1 MTRVPDAAP
10 RPQIPVFVRPPVMPR
25 PAPLPANT
33 AQQDNFGGEPWT
45 PQLAVSTD
53 GVEALPAGDPELT
66 ALARNQRA
74 LQNTRRGINP
84 IDSDRLRGAV
94 TSAAADVMPTG
105 LKDVDGLS
113 LLDGVKDA
121 HVQLEVPL
129 KEGRYEIGG
138 VKVTVQPNTK
148 ARVDVEVK
156 DGKIVPVKD
165 GFGTKMTI
173 DPPLK
178 GPLGITGNG
187 TYVKGDKKGEGKLKA
202 DLGHFFDV
210 GLTKKTN
217 LDLGTT
223 VRGLAAQSGKASKG
237 SGLPSGLVDTE
248 RLTFGAGDVKLKDGR
263 LNLGSAQVDVGP
275 GSQLELKG
283 DAKKAE
289 LNGHL
294 NLRQISVKQDGLEL
308 AGGPGTADLHV
319 SADRAADGGYAVSA
333 KLSKLSGDFEQ
344 IRAQTPGTVGG
355 DPDHLALAGVKLRD
369 GTIDLATRFS
379 PSGKS
384 TVTDHRVQGQIEAKT
399 ADAKLSVPD
408 ADGVAELRANAH
420 DLKTSFEVSSD
431 RIQIDGSFRGDLEV
445 KGLQSESAG
454 ASIDLHHA
462 KATGAVALSVD
473 TKEGQLSAQIDA
485 SNIDVRLDDY
495 RGEAN
500 GLSADLARTEVQ
512 GSGKVELDSKKGLR
526 VTGDLALKGEID
538 ELKLHTAGPEG
549 STIFD
554 LKKGSKFE
562 GSVRSLSV
570 DETKGFELDAHVR
583 VDAGIERAKV
593 ELPGVRA
600 TGDGDIKGQT
610 DLKIGGGEVRFEN
623 ADAQVA
629 LNANEGTI
637 APGGDKL
644 SLDLD
649 RGSKMKLSLKQAS
662 YSAGNGQIAMDIGPG
677 STIDAQVSHGRLKTG
692 DYEVELNKGT
702 QAHLD
707 VQGLRVSTDGQA
719 ELHGRLELEAE
730 GMVSAHGQEGPP
742 RDGVR
747 VESSGTAGRTKITVE
762 DVSMSSDGALRMRG
776 VDVGLDAKLGKIS
789 AVSTGAAAAP
799 AETPRAERAPAATAI
814 DAPEGV
820 LSAEK
825 LKATSAAELAGVGS
839 VHGDLDPLAIAKNL
853 KNGTLKL
860 SIPVEGRLGAGIKA
874 VDFEPGTRLDLSAE
888 VKDGRIQK
896 LEGDFSRAGDG
907 RAWITAKGIVLD
919 KDQQLTAKVGGW
931 SDAPLADLKQKD
943 GSAPKVSDLIDA
955 LSKTEGSGGKSPFQP
970 EYARVSLKDAE
981 LNPGTELALP
991 IGKIKTGPATR
1002 LDVEGTP
1009 KAMVVSGKLDI
1020 ERFDV
1025 DGQDFALKNLRGT
1038 ADLRLEYSD
1047 RLSGKKVKTELT
1059 NLDLHADGL
1068 VHKQEGDSYLAL
1080 EQLSAKGGS
1089 ISVNSTMPTKGQAK
1103 TEVRLNLP
1111 EVDASL
1117 SSARLAVES
1126 KSGGR
1131 SPVELGRTG
1140 FRGELQ
1146 LEGGDIKRLR
1156 GNVPQF
1162 DASITNLDLE
1172 TGEGAMKVSRGRI
1185 KGDTQLDFSSGHIIA
1200 TNGNLD
1206 VDAVVTQAS
1215 ADLLRV
1221 GLPFDRTVMANGDVR
1236 VRTSLQ
1242 GFTKMEYAQESGAAG
1257 QKTRVELEGGQLK
1270 SRAKV
1275 ADLYGRFLR

>member
-1 MTRVPDAAP
+1 MSRVPDATP
-10 RPQIPVFVRPPVMPR
+10 RSPFPVFVRPPVMPK
-25 PAPLPANT
+25 PAALPANPP
-33 AQQDNFGGEPWT
+33 ADNFGDQTWA
-45 PQLAVSTD
+45 PQLPLPSE
-53 GVEALPAGDPELT
+53 GGGALPPADP
-66 ALARNQRA
+66 ALAAQARNQRA
-74 LQNTRRGINP
+74 LENTRRGINP

-94 TSAAADVMPTG
+94 TSAAGGVLPG
-105 LKDVDGLS
+105 ELKGVDGLS
-113 LLDGVKDA
+113 LLGGVKDA

-129 KEGRYEIGG
+129 KEGRYEVGG
-138 VKVTVQPNTK
+138 VKVTVRPNTK

-217 LDLGTT
+217 LDLETT
-223 VRGLAAQSGKASKG
+223 VRGLAAPSGKPSKG
-237 SGLPSGLVDTE
+237 SGLPDGLVDTE
-248 RLTFGAGDVKLKDGR
+248 HLTFGAGDVKLKDGR

-275 GSQLELKG
+275 GSKLELRG

-294 NLRQISVKQDGLEL
+294 NLRQLSVQQDGLEL

-319 SADRAADGGYAVSA
+319 SADRAADGGYAVRA

-344 IRAQTPGTVGG
+344 IRAQTPGKAGT
-355 DPDHLALAGVKLRD
+355 DADHLALSGVKLRD
-369 GTIDLATRFS
+369 GTIELGAQVS
-379 PSGKS
+379 PDAK
-384 TVTDHRVQGQIEAKT
+384 TTLTDHRIHGQIEAKN

-408 ADGVAELRANAH
+408 SDGVAELRASAK
-420 DLKTSFEVSSD
+420 DLRTSFDVSPD
-431 RIQIDGSFRGDLEV
+431 RIQVAGSFRGDLEV
-445 KGLQSESAG
+445 KGLQSENAG

-462 KATGAVALSVD
+462 KATGDVALNVD
-473 TKEGQLSAQIDA
+473 TKSGQLSAQVDA
-485 SNIDVRLDDY
+485 SKIDVRLDDY
-495 RGEAN
+495 RGEAS

-512 GSGKVELDSKKGLR
+512 GSGKIELDSRKGLR
-526 VTGDLALKGEID
+526 VTGDLAVKGEVD

-593 ELPGVRA
+593 ELPGVKA
-600 TGDGDIKGQT
+600 AGDGEIKGQT

-623 ADAQVA
+623 ADAQIG
-629 LNANEGTI
+629 LNAKEGTI

-649 RGSKMKLSLKQAS
+649 DGSKMKLSLKQAS
-662 YSAGNGQIAMDIGPG
+662 YSAGNGQITMDVGPG
-677 STIDAQVSHGRLKTG
+677 STIDAQVSHGHLKTG
-692 DYEVELNKGT
+692 DYEVELHKGT

-707 VQGLRVSTDGQA
+707 VQSLRMSTDGKA

-730 GMVSAHGQEGPP
+730 GAMSAHGQDGPA

-747 VESSGTAGRTKITVE
+747 VQSSGTVGKTKITVE
-762 DVSMSSDGALRMRG
+762 DVSMSSDGALRMQG

-789 AVSTGAAAAP
+789 AVSTGAAQAP
-799 AETPRAERAPAATAI
+799 AEAPRAEPARAAAPM

-820 LSAEK
+820 LSPEK
-825 LKATSAAELAGVGS
+825 LKAASAAELAGVGK
-839 VHGDLDPLAIAKNL
+839 VHGDLDPLAMAKNL

-874 VDFEPGTRLDLSAE
+874 VDFEPGTTLDLSAE

-931 SDAPLADLKQKD
+931 ADASLADLKQKD

-955 LSKTEGSGGKSPFQP
+955 LSKTEGGAGKSPFVT
-970 EYARVSLKDAE
+970 EHARVSLKDAE

-991 IGKIKTGPATR
+991 IGKIKTGPGTR
-1002 LDVEGTP
+1002 LDVDGTP

-1047 RLSGKKVKTELT
+1047 RLSGKKVKTELN
-1059 NLDLHADGL
+1059 NLDLRADGL
-1068 VHKQEGDSYLAL
+1068 VHKQAGDNYLAL
-1080 EQLSAKGGS
+1080 EQLTAKGGTINVS
-1089 ISVNSTMPTKGQAK
+1089 STLPTKGQPK
-1103 TEVRLNLP
+1103 TEVTLNLP
-1111 EVDASL
+1111 DVDASL
-1117 SSARLAVES
+1117 RSARLAVES
-1126 KSGGR
+1126 KSGGHT
-1131 SPVELGRTG
+1131 PVELGRTA

-1146 LEGGDIKRLR
+1146 VAGGEIQRLR
-1156 GNVPQF
+1156 GSVPQF
-1162 DASITNLDLE
+1162 DASIRDLDLE
-1172 TGEGAMKVSRGRI
+1172 TGEGALKVARGRI
-1185 KGDTQLDFSSGHIIA
+1185 KGDTQLDFSRGHIIA
-1200 TNGNLD
+1200 THGNLD

-1242 GFTKMEYAQESGAAG
+1242 GFTKMEYAQEAG
-1257 QKTRVELEGGQLK
+1257 QKTRVELEGGQLQSK
-1270 SRAKV
+1270 AKV